1 MNEKKENKDQKQHI
15 VYSPEM
21 LLADVDSLSKELEKL
36 NFNIILGIAKGGL
49 FPATLLAYKLKIK
62 DFRTVQ
68 IISYC
73 DETNRQGTM
82 VQLSNCTPFLITD
95 KVLIVDDIADSGKTL
110 DFVIK
115 KYNLKNWKV
124 ATLVYKTSSKV
135 VPDFY
140 VRKLSQWQWVDFFW
154 EYATEQTEQ
163 KEQTEQ
169 MEKEEKE
176 NE

>member
-73 DETNRQGTM
+73 DETNRQE
-82 VQLSNCTPFLITD
+82 QWFNCNVHP
-95 KVLIVDDIADSGKTL
+95 S
-110 DFVIK
+110 
-115 KYNLKNWKV
+115 
-124 ATLVYKTSSKV
+124 
-135 VPDFY
+135 
-140 VRKLSQWQWVDFFW
+140 
-154 EYATEQTEQ
+154 
-163 KEQTEQ
+163 
-169 MEKEEKE
+169 
-176 NE
+176 